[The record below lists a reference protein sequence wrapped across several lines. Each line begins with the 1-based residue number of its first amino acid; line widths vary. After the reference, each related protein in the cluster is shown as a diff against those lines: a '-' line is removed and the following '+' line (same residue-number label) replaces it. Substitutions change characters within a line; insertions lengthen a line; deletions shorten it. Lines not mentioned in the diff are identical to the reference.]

1 MKPAL
6 NLRFGP
12 HYQLALLITLML
24 GIVWS
29 GHEIVLDVDNALS
42 AYDLATDNLLKI
54 SENNLITS
62 GAIEIKLLKAV
73 MDSHKKALKLRKVIE
88 SLEDITHEQ
97 KTEMTRL
104 VKGIQNT
111 LVNAEGEAL
120 NIYDDH
126 MDIGVTQHNDSALG
140 YVDKKGEIKQ

>member
-1 MKPAL
+1 
-6 NLRFGP
+6 
-12 HYQLALLITLML
+12 
-24 GIVWS
+24 
-29 GHEIVLDVDNALS
+29 
-42 AYDLATDNLLKI
+42 
-54 SENNLITS
+54 LITS